1 MSSSPRICMTHTLL
15 LKQGRT
21 FDGKAQECVC
31 PCMQAGEPEEVC
43 PAKAT
48 TQLTCSLCALLPK
61 PQLSSPA
68 ACVRFCQSCS
78 SAHLR
83 PVCASAKAAA
93 QLTCGLCAQVLQ
105 GMLGLCQRT
114 ASRLQ
119 APLQIALPCL
129 CHGTCTHM
137 RQLANDAC
145 TELQATP
152 SIVFCLLLSCSML
165 PCPSARSHSHS
176 QKRAVG
182 C

>member
-83 PVCASAKAAA
+83 PVCASAKATA
-93 QLTCGLCAQVLQ
+93 QLTCGLCALLPKLQ
-105 GMLGLCQRT
+105 LSSPAACVRFCQSCSSAHLRPVCASPPRHAGSLPAHRQQT
-114 ASRLQ
+114 ASSPPDRSPVPVPRHMHTH
-119 APLQIALPCL
+119 AP
-129 CHGTCTHM
+129 TC
-137 RQLANDAC
+137 
-145 TELQATP
+145 
-152 SIVFCLLLSCSML
+152 
-165 PCPSARSHSHS
+165 
-176 QKRAVG
+176 K
-182 C
+182 